1 MEGNVSDKFV
11 AENSG
16 ILDLIEEGDNI
27 MADRGFRIEDLLLK
41 CGASLVAQPFTRQW
55 NTGKGKNKRLN
66 VQEIQ
71 KTRLIARL
79 RIPVERAM
87 QAYQQGTK
95 FLIAIKQTS
104 GHINRSISKTY
115 CLTPPLT
122 QLTPCHFMTLAK
134 LSPYNLSHKRSGP

>member
-27 MADRGFRIEDLLLK
+27 MPDRDFSIEDLLLK
-41 CGASLVAQPFTRQW
+41 CGASLVVPPFTRQW

-66 VQEIQ
+66 VKEIQ

-79 RIPVERAM
+79 RIHVERAI
-87 QAYQQGTK
+87 QASQQGT
-95 FLIAIKQTS
+95 
-104 GHINRSISKTY
+104 HRNM
-115 CLTPPLT
+115 P
-122 QLTPCHFMTLAK
+122 MTC
-134 LSPYNLSHKRSGP
+134 RT